1 MSPTNEDQDTVSSRP
16 FWTGTISIGL
26 VNIPVKLV
34 TMVRTQSVS
43 FRLLHKKD
51 NHPIHYVRMC
61 EHDNEVVP
69 WEDVVKGYEVG
80 KDEYVIFEKDELE
93 ALKPESDRKIRL
105 DKFVYSLSVDPAYY
119 QKSYILLPDENK
131 EPYSLLLA
139 AFRES
144 GRAGVGRITLRTKE
158 YPALVREYRHALV
171 LTTLHYP
178 GEIVDTGR
186 IEELREMPEPQGR
199 EIELATRIIDDLA
212 GEFDINEFHD
222 GYRERVEEAVE
233 TKLKGETVLI
243 EKPKAEETKE
253 LLEALEETLEKMKA
267 EQAGKIGRAHV

>member
-105 DKFVYSLSVDPAYY
+105 DKFVYSLSVDPVYY

-158 YPALVREYRHALV
+158 YPALVREYRQALV

-186 IEELREMPEPQGR
+186 IEELREMPEPQER

-222 GYRERVEEAVE
+222 SYRKRVEEAVE
-233 TKLKGETVLI
+233 KKLKGETVKI
-243 EKPKAEETKE
+243 EKPKAEEAKE

-267 EQAGKIGRAHV
+267 EQAGT

>member
-1 MSPTNEDQDTVSSRP
+1 MSPKKTDQETVSPRP

-34 TMVRTQSVS
+34 TMIQDQSVS
-43 FRLLHKKD
+43 FRLLHRKD
-51 NHPIHYVRMC
+51 KNPIHYVRVC

-93 ALKPESDRKIRL
+93 ALKPESDRKISL

-119 QKSYILLPDENK
+119 QKSYILLPDK
-131 EPYSLLLA
+131 IVEPYSLLLH

-158 YPALVREYRHALV
+158 YPALVREYRQALV

-178 GEIVDTGR
+178 GEIVDCDS
-186 IEELREMPEPQGR
+186 IEELQEMPEPKEK
-199 EIELATRIIDDLA
+199 EIELATRIIDDLS
-212 GEFDINEFHD
+212 GDFDINEFHD
-222 GYRERVEEAVE
+222 SYRERVEEAVE
-233 TKLKGETVLI
+233 KKLKGETIKI
-243 EKPKAEETKE
+243 ERPKAEEAKE
-253 LLEALEETLEKMKA
+253 LMEALEETLEKMKA
-267 EQAGKIGRAHV
+267 Q